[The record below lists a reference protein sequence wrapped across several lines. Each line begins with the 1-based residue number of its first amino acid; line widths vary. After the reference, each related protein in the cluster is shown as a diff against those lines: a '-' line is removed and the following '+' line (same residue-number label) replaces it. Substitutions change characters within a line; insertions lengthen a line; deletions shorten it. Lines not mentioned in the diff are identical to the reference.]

1 MSSLNAVLEETTR
14 VSQCTT
20 RDPLYLTPRV
30 ELKLSRLSS
39 VALTE
44 TSSSGYR
51 YHDSCWKLSLSL
63 TGFAKETFSL
73 LANITGSRL
82 NFDVLCVA

>member
-1 MSSLNAVLEETTR
+1 MSSLSAVLEETTR

-44 TSSSGYR
+44 ISSSGYR
-51 YHDSCWKLSLSL
+51 YRDSCWKLSLSL

-73 LANITGSRL
+73 QANITGSRL